1 MAYIS
6 KYSGADIDNAVGIN
20 EIQNN
25 DIATLKSQVASL
37 TNLINTYW
45 QTIYPVGSIY
55 MSLNSTSPA
64 TLFGGTWT
72 QLKDRFLIGAGNSYT
87 VNSTGGATTV
97 SIQEKNIPVIPVWM
111 NYKPGG
117 NFYHSKND
125 SSSQIVHI
133 GMQGTETTTYP
144 ANTTG
149 VWPTNYM
156 KYGNRG
162 YDMHVGVNDNEP
174 LNKMPPYLSVYMWQR
189 TA

>member
-72 QLKDRFLIGAGNSYT
+72 QLKDRFLIGAGSISANSI
-87 VNSTGGATTV
+87 GGATNHTHDYGLQAGGYYRDISMENNENAGVYTYDINNNRSLGSCTSVGSFTAPINGNSTSNNTSV
-97 SIQEKNIPVIPVWM
+97 SM
-111 NYKPGG
+111 NHFSMTG
-117 NFYHSKND
+117 NTSYTSN
-125 SSSQIVHI
+125 
-133 GMQGTETTTYP
+133 
-144 ANTTG
+144 
-149 VWPTNYM
+149 
-156 KYGNRG
+156 
-162 YDMHVGVNDNEP
+162 
-174 LNKMPPYLSVYMWQR
+174 LPPYLSVYMWQR